1 MNNTLTS
8 MLRNLSAT
16 YGDSPALT
24 LGATTV
30 TFRQL
35 EDSAD
40 RVAGGLARAGVVPG
54 DRVAILDKNSIA
66 YFELMFGCAAAGAV
80 LVAVNYRLAARE
92 VRTVVQDAAPKILFV
107 SPDLETLVLNLAA
120 PAGVDAPVTDAA
132 AQPGR
137 PVIVSLGAEFEL
149 WAGPPPAAGNPA
161 DDRPRAHEPREDDV
175 VLQMYSSGTTGL
187 PKGAMLTHRNL
198 SFTPMMGRAFY
209 GMTENSVNLLT
220 SPLFHIGGAGYGMTT
235 FGQGGHTVLVRDFVA
250 RNVLAD
256 IARHRV
262 TNMFLVPATI
272 DMLLAES
279 LTNDYDLSSLAL
291 IAYGGAP
298 ITTHQLVA
306 AASVLTCGFLGV
318 YGMTEAAGTVA
329 CLPQSDHDL
338 TGERSYLLGSVG
350 VPLPWNEIKIIDPD
364 TLQELEPG
372 LVGELCVRSGQTM
385 AGYWNQPEITAA
397 TIDADGWLHTGDAAY
412 SDAAGYLF
420 LKDRLKDMIISGG
433 ENIYPIEVENVLMEH
448 PAVREVAVFGVPHL
462 KWGETVRAT
471 IVIAAGQRLSAA
483 DVIEFCQSHLARYKC
498 PTIVDFVDAL
508 PRNASGKI
516 LKRVLREAPVVAGA
530 PERVSA

>member
-1 MNNTLTS
+1 MTLTLTTL
-8 MLRNLSAT
+8 LRKLSAT
-16 YGDSPALT
+16 HGDSPALT
-24 LGATTV
+24 LGAATV
-30 TFRQL
+30 TFSELQA
-35 EDSAD
+35 SAE
-40 RVAGGLARAGVVPG
+40 RVAAALAGAGIVPG
-54 DRVAILDKNSIA
+54 DRVAILDKNSIV

-107 SPDLETLVLNLAA
+107 SPDLDALVVTLAA
-120 PAGVDAPVTDAA
+120 PSGTDPDLTDAA
-132 AQPGR
+132 ARPGR
-137 PVIVSLGAEFEL
+137 PAIVSLGAEFEL
-149 WAGPPPAAGNPA
+149 WLSGAAESLDSAEEP
-161 DDRPRAHEPREDDV
+161 RPAHEPQDDDV

-220 SPLFHIGGAGYGMTT
+220 SPLFHIGGAGYGLTT

-250 RNVLAD
+250 KNVLAD
-256 IARHRV
+256 IERHRV

-272 DMLLAES
+272 DMLIAES
-279 LTNDYDLSSLAL
+279 RLGHCDLSSLAL

-298 ITTHQLVA
+298 ITTPQLLNA
-306 AASVLTCGFLGV
+306 ATVLTCGFLGV

-329 CLPQSDHDL
+329 CLPETDHDL
-338 TGERSYLLGSVG
+338 SGERSYLLGSVG
-350 VPLPWNEIKIIDPD
+350 VPLPWNEVKIIDPD
-364 TLQELEPG
+364 TGAQLEPG
-372 LVGELCVRSGQTM
+372 MVGELCVRSGQTM

-397 TIDADGWLHTGDAAY
+397 TIDAQGWLHTGDAAY

-420 LKDRLKDMIISGG
+420 MKDRLKDMIISGG

-448 PAVREVAVFGVPHL
+448 PAVREVAVFGVAHA
-462 KWGETVRAT
+462 KWGETVRAA
-471 IVIAAGQRLSAA
+471 IVVAAGRQLSQS

-498 PTIVDFVDAL
+498 PTGVDFIEAL

-516 LKRVLREAPVVAGA
+516 LKRVLRDFPVATGE
-530 PERVSA
+530 PERMPA